1 MELCIV
7 GKDENVSAVVTSGA
21 VIPLL
26 NTLSLPRDKP
36 TMESI
41 QERRK
46 LLEATT
52 RALKA
57 IFASSRTLKYDTFT
71 VSSFYFV
78 VYIRLTYI
86 AEETY
91 RRFSIVIGC
100 NIKFSWS

>member
-1 MELCIV
+1 M
-7 GKDENVSAVVTSGA
+7 SAVVTSGA

-36 TMESI
+36 VMESI

-71 VSSFYFV
+71 VSFFLFS
-78 VYIRLTYI
+78 LI
-86 AEETY
+86 AY
-91 RRFSIVIGC
+91 
-100 NIKFSWS
+100 